1 MKISTPVALYCW
13 LVLGIIVV
21 SLVVGALDVFW

>member
-21 SLVVGALDVFW
+21 SLVVSALDVFW